1 MRTIPVQELS
11 YEKFRKYGDYIKMLD
26 DDSYRTNAAPGR
38 TNEFYPDQMQFFF
51 NTDTPVSACV
61 CCVSK
66 EPELSKVAF
75 AEFHGKTCEGV
86 MPLDADCV
94 IFVAPAGRGLNPDQ
108 IEAFHVPKGTFVR
121 LNVGVIHGRQ
131 FTYNTDLVHVL
142 VMLPQRTYANDNT
155 GIRIEEDDQVIV
167 DIK

>member
-1 MRTIPVQELS
+1 MKNIPVQELS

-26 DDSYRTNAAPGR
+26 DSAYRTNAAPGR
-38 TNEFYPDQMQFFF
+38 TNEFYPDLMQLFL

-66 EPELSKVAF
+66 EEVAKVGF
-75 AEFHGKTCEGV
+75 AEYHGKTCEGV
-86 MPLDADCV
+86 LPLDADCV
-94 IFVAPAGRGLNPDQ
+94 IYVAPAGRALNPDQ

-121 LNVGVIHGRQ
+121 LNVGVMHGRQ
-131 FTYNTDLVHVL
+131 FTYDTDLVHILVL
-142 VMLPQRTYANDNT
+142 LPQRTYGNDNT
-155 GIRIEEDDQVIV
+155 GLRLEEDDQVII